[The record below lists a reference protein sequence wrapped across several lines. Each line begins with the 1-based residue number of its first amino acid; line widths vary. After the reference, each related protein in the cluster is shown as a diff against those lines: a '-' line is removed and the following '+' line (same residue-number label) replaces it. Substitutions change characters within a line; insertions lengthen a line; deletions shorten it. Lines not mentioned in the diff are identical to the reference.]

1 MSLCYDSD
9 EIVLIYA
16 FNNMGVRELTPS
28 QVEFFEA
35 CRRGDIEKVKNY
47 IASKKSKKTRT
58 PLNFLRPS
66 TPSPGWLSSYKDPS
80 TQYTPLHNAS
90 LHGHHHI
97 CKILIESDRL
107 LTSARDKRGCVPL
120 HLASWNGHF
129 EAMKLL
135 VEFDTDSV
143 DVVNNAQESPLHLA
157 AQHGHDKVV
166 RVLLEHHADPRLRNA
181 RFETPLDVAART
193 GHAVVCK
200 ILVGFCPELAL
211 QSAVDC
217 SSTGE
222 NGQIRA
228 QVVYPLHAAARHS
241 HIQCLQILR
250 LGGFDIDFVTDEG
263 SALHVAAVFGQVEA
277 VKYLTEE
284 GINPHIRDSKG
295 RTALEV
301 LREHEG
307 NQTSDLTYIIQSR
320 EGWSECRKIIDSYI
334 QRLESEHFN
343 SSSDSGIDRRD
354 SERSIVDE
362 EVIGDIWRPLPSG
375 AHATS
380 TSKPSLHDAKEP
392 LNDGRSSAVQNAT
405 VIAVGNH
412 NSSSTNPAPAKEITL
427 DDTFVRTIC
436 PQPYPAPIHRT
447 WNSRMY
453 DAERGIARFPLTSP
467 VNKTRHQQSKRIS
480 DTLPL
485 KFNALR
491 TTIPSR
497 GSLLSSDSPCCIYRA
512 PPVYDM
518 WYQKFV
524 QNDGTTHTYNPA
536 YPYDNIPRNV
546 IVYDNAPT
554 PGHSRWNHDCSSSS
568 GKASDLSMLA
578 SPRQEQIQTI
588 TTSRPRTRPS
598 VLNAFTS
605 AFETLEERSQDDKK
619 DSSSMRGLETSN
631 DSNLSPQF
639 SSRKNS
645 TTTFGCSTLGRS
657 SSPVGFSSSNPS
669 GRAPLAMPEELTG
682 STSTSILSSSVTP
695 EREST
700 AQLTSSNISTATS
713 STPNASIDD
722 RLGRNNR
729 SSMEISL
736 STLTIDYSDMPPSPN
751 SSRSKIFNKLCF
763 NSKACDKTSPSKEFP
778 FSPAATECSDGTIT
792 SSCSL
797 PVVSRIST
805 TPPSDTSFYKLYHQ
819 NSGDESP
826 PSVVKLRSSFDTATE
841 RTSAMDLNKANES
854 INEIEEWKKIDDIL
868 SSFGGA
874 VCRESVF
881 AANYESQVAV
891 FLRDCRSQ
899 ALTLQL
905 TSQPSTYRHSLN
917 NSSLSTCKPE
927 SEYTTLSQW
936 LCTTVGIPNP
946 KAAEVGQILT
956 RAGFD
961 RLRQLHGCLTA
972 RELSALGI
980 EKPIQQQILTYLDS
994 VTNVKPNAYSFNY
1007 VSDWLCSLEL
1017 TDYLGNF
1024 VTAGLKTMVLVRSA
1038 GLTRDHL
1045 EKMGITLPGHIARI
1059 LYSLV
1064 NTRVDEVYHKREEM
1078 KNIRELDIPSSSNIL
1093 RETPSETTISFSEND
1108 DTENG
1113 YPARTDLLHTHA
1125 SFSAHYLGSME
1136 ISNIDGTEESR
1147 RAMAKLKK
1155 TVRVIAKVPE
1165 VILEISIHGVRILDG
1180 RTGRLAV
1187 EHEIS
1192 QIQIVCQD
1200 ERDLN
1205 CFTYISQDLEKNL
1218 CHVFCVLTAVCLF
1231 IITIIE

>member
-1 MSLCYDSD
+1 
-9 EIVLIYA
+9 
-16 FNNMGVRELTPS
+16 MGVRELTPS
-28 QVEFFEA
+28 QLELFEA

-47 IASKKSKKTRT
+47 IASKRSKKART
-58 PLNFLRPS
+58 PLNLLRPS
-66 TPSPGWLSSYKDPS
+66 TPCPGWLSSCKDPS

-90 LHGHHHI
+90 LHGHHHV
-97 CKILIESDRL
+97 CKILVESDRL

-143 DVVNNAQESPLHLA
+143 DAVNNAQESPLHLA

-200 ILVGFCPELAL
+200 ILIGFCPELAL

-250 LGGFDIDFVTDEG
+250 LGGFDLDFVTEEG

-277 VKYLTEE
+277 VRYLTDE

-295 RTALEV
+295 RTALDV

-320 EGWSECRKIIDSYI
+320 EGWSECRKIIDGYI

-362 EVIGDIWRPLPSG
+362 DVIGDIWRPLPSIS
-375 AHATS
+375 HASS
-380 TSKPSLHDAKEP
+380 TSRPSLHEIKE
-392 LNDGRSSAVQNAT
+392 AVDEGKST
-405 VIAVGNH
+405 VQENTTIITVGEQ
-412 NSSSTNPAPAKEITL
+412 SSSTAKAMPTYETTLAEHAIRYGGDTSPITTSPEL
-427 DDTFVRTIC
+427 HPV
-436 PQPYPAPIHRT
+436 PLHRT

-453 DAERGIARFPLTSP
+453 DVERGIVRFPITSP
-467 VNKTRHQQSKRIS
+467 MNKTRHQQSKRIG
-480 DTLPL
+480 DTFPL
-485 KFNALR
+485 KFSALR
-491 TTIPSR
+491 TTLSSQR
-497 GSLLSSDSPCCIYRA
+497 GSVLPSDSPCIYRT
-512 PPVYDM
+512 PPVYDI
-518 WYQKFV
+518 WHQKFV
-524 QNDGTTHTYNPA
+524 QSDGITHTYNPA
-536 YPYDNIPRNV
+536 YPYDNIPRNL

-554 PGHSRWNHDCSSSS
+554 PGHSRWNHDCASTVRKANGSSFFASS
-568 GKASDLSMLA
+568 
-578 SPRQEQIQTI
+578 RQEQTQTLP
-588 TTSRPRTRPS
+588 TSRPRTRPS
-598 VLNAFTS
+598 VLNTFPST
-605 AFETLEERSQDDKK
+605 FETLEEKTLDYKK
-619 DSSSMRGLETSN
+619 DDSFLRTRETSN
-631 DSNLSPQF
+631 GSNLSPQF
-639 SSRKNS
+639 SSHKTS
-645 TTTFGCSTLGRS
+645 TTTFACSTLGRS
-657 SSPVGFSSSNPS
+657 SSPLTSSRSNPAR
-669 GRAPLAMPEELTG
+669 RAPLAMPEELTG
-682 STSTSILSSSVTP
+682 STSTSILSSNVTP

-700 AQLTSSNISTATS
+700 ALTSSNITTATS
-713 STPNASIDD
+713 STPNAFNDD
-722 RLGRNNR
+722 RLERNNR
-729 SSMEISL
+729 SSMEFSL
-736 STLTIDYSDMPPSPN
+736 STLAIDYSDVPPSPD
-751 SSRSKIFNKLCF
+751 SSRSKIFNKLCS
-763 NSKACDKTSPSKEFP
+763 NSKVCTKIFPSEQLS
-778 FSPAATECSDGTIT
+778 FSPETTECSGGTIT

-805 TPPSDTSFYKLYHQ
+805 TPPSDTSVYKLYHQ
-819 NSGDESP
+819 NSDDESP
-826 PSVVKLRSSFDTATE
+826 SSLVKMRPGWDASTGRVSP
-841 RTSAMDLNKANES
+841 MDSNKASES

-891 FLRDCRSQ
+891 FLRDCHSQ

-905 TSQPSTYRHSLN
+905 TSQPSTNRHNLN
-917 NSSLSTCKPE
+917 TSSSSTCKSE
-927 SEYTTLSQW
+927 SEQITVSQW

-956 RAGFD
+956 GAGFD
-961 RLRQLHGCLTA
+961 RLTQLHGCLTT

-980 EKPIQQQILTYLDS
+980 EKPIQQQILSYLDS
-994 VTNVKPNAYSFNY
+994 VRNAKPNAYSFNY

-1024 VTAGLKTMVLVRSA
+1024 VTAGLKTMVLVRNV

-1045 EKMGITLPGHIARI
+1045 EKMGITLPGHVARI
-1059 LYSLV
+1059 LYSLM
-1064 NTRVDEVYHKREEM
+1064 NTKFVDIHQKREEL
-1078 KNIRELDIPSSSNIL
+1078 KNNREPGISSTSNIL
-1093 RETPSETTISFSEND
+1093 KEIPCETTMSFPEDD

-1113 YPARTDLLHTHA
+1113 DPAKIDLLHSHA
-1125 SFSAHYLGSME
+1125 SFLAHYLGSME

-1147 RAMAKLKK
+1147 RAMKAI
-1155 TVRVIAKVPE
+1155 RVIAKVPQ
-1165 VILEISIHGVRILDG
+1165 VILEISIHGVRVLDG

-1205 CFTYISQDLEKNL
+1205 CFTYISQDVEKNL
-1218 CHVFCVLTAVCLF
+1218 CHVFCVLTADVA
-1231 IITIIE
+1231 TE